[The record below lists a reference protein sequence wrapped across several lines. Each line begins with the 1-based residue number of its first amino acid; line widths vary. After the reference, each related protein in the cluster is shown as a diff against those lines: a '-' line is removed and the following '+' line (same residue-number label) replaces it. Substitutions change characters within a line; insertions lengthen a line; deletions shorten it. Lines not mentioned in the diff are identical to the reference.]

1 MRQTESAQNYVKA
14 IYSLVESGEEV
25 STTAL
30 ANRLSVSPASVTAMV
45 KRLAHQGLLAHQ
57 RYQGFQLTDKG
68 REVAL
73 EVIRHHRLIEA
84 YLCHSLGIT
93 WDRVHDEA
101 EVLEHAISEEL
112 EDRIDELL
120 GHPTH
125 DPHGDPIPP
134 KMGEYVEVRHPSL
147 DSFPPGPAVIR
158 RVSDRDPEAL
168 RYLSEL
174 GLVPG
179 THITVENHGP
189 FGGPVWVGVR
199 DRHVAIG
206 RELAS
211 TISVSEPEP
220 MRPGA

>member
-1 MRQTESAQNYVKA
+1 MQSTESAQNYVKA
-14 IYSLVESGEEV
+14 IYALTESGEEV
-25 STTAL
+25 STSAL
-30 ANRLSVSPASVTAMV
+30 ADRLGVSPASVTSMV

-57 RYQGFQLTDKG
+57 RYRGFQLTDEG
-68 REVAL
+68 RAVAL
-73 EVIRHHRLIEA
+73 EVVRHHRLLEA
-84 YLCHSLGIT
+84 YLCQSLGIT

-134 KMGEYVEVRHPSL
+134 KAGEYVEVHHPSL
-147 DSFPPGPAVIR
+147 DSFPPGPAIIR

-179 THITVENHGP
+179 TRIVVEGHSP
-189 FGGPVWVGVR
+189 FRGPVWVRVR
-199 DRHVAIG
+199 GRQAAIG
-206 RELAS
+206 QELAS
-211 TISVSEPEP
+211 TISVSEPSP
-220 MRPGA
+220 